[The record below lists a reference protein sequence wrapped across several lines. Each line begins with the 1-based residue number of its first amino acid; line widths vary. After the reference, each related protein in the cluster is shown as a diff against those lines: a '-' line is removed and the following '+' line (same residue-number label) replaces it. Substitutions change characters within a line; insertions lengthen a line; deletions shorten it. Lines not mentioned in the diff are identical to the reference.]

1 MNSSNEESFIIQSL
15 QKEIE
20 IQHLNKNIV
29 TCLILLSDG
38 RILTGHL
45 GGGICIISIN
55 IHTKEWKIDIT
66 RNTETFH
73 KKPQMIRK
81 QWPVVALCEI

>member
-1 MNSSNEESFIIQSL
+1 MNSLNEEPFIIQSL

-29 TCLILLSDG
+29 TCLKLLSDG

-45 GGGICIISIN
+45 GGGICIISTLKNGKSISQ
-55 IHTKEWKIDIT
+55 
-66 RNTETFH
+66 ETQKH
-73 KKPQMIRK
+73 SIKGPR
-81 QWPVVALCEI
+81 